1 MSHTTLCRTLYYF
14 ASIPRVALH
23 PYSSDKMT
31 ERNKVEVISNK
42 KDNERKLRSRD
53 EINSVNKKVLFNFD
67 TVNQLLINQPIIVS
81 RETSFDGLYRYYPD
95 VELPEDGTISK
106 TTNLITNH
114 EKSDVSRKNR
124 PGKSIDV
131 LPDEIYQLF
140 HKKMK
145 RDEKVMANED
155 RLRVMSD
162 VDNLNSQLQLL
173 NQYDWVR
180 HLPTVVHIN
189 DLKNL
194 AELEQKNGL
203 AKNEIERLIR
213 KHENW
218 KKRFDQLTHDI
229 KEWDTFQEYSDGDDD
244 YTASIVVLRA
254 RREKERRRKLGPLI
268 KLRLN
273 NGYSLIIDPLLPPKI
288 VKSELVGQKLQPR
301 LNKPRISKAVVKKA
315 PVAHVAKSL
324 KRKNSVVLDDILD
337 SSDMDLQSSQDGLYV
352 FGTFVEDIDAF
363 ADEFQL
369 PSRHI
374 RSSRER

>member
-1 MSHTTLCRTLYYF
+1 
-14 ASIPRVALH
+14 
-23 PYSSDKMT
+23 MT
-31 ERNKVEVISNK
+31 RRNKGEVIGNK

-53 EINSVNKKVLFNFD
+53 EINSVNKQVLFNFD
-67 TVNQLLINQPIIVS
+67 TVNQLLINQPIIIS
-81 RETSFDGLYRYYPD
+81 KETSFEGLYRYYPD

-114 EKSDVSRKNR
+114 GKADVSRKNR

-131 LPDEIYQLF
+131 LPDEVYQLF

-162 VDNLNSQLQLL
+162 VDNLNTQLQLL

-218 KKRFDQLTHDI
+218 KKRYDQLTHDI

-288 VKSELVGQKLQPR
+288 VKSDLVRQKPHPHP
-301 LNKPRISKAVVKKA
+301 NKPRISKVVVKKE
-315 PVAHVAKSL
+315 PVVLVPKSL
-324 KRKNSVVLDDILD
+324 KRKNSVALDDILD
-337 SSDMDLQSSQDGLYV
+337 RSDMDLQSSQDGLYV
-352 FGTFVEDIDAF
+352 FGTCVEDIDAF

-374 RSSRER
+374 RTSRER